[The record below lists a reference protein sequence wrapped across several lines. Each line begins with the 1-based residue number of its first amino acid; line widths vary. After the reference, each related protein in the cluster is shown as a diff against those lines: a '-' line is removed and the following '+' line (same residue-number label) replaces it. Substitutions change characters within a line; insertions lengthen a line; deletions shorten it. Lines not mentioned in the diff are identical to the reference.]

1 MIENITDNKWG
12 ISKEAFISKYPLISD
27 VLLDRTLNYLA
38 KESNII
44 LFPET
49 IAESE
54 DLDEDSKII
63 ETYNSE
69 IKTGNVVGFIGK
81 GNEQLIVR
89 SRFSKGNDDY
99 FLYYMLK
106 KVLNI
111 NLANLP
117 IGISFEDQIYKLL
130 CYVFPHFLKN
140 ALKKGLYREYRRFNY
155 NDNCVRGS
163 IDISRH
169 IRNNVPF
176 LGRIAY
182 STRELTTDNR
192 VIHLIRHTIDFLSQS
207 ETSKHVLYVDRE
219 TRNFVDKIIENTPNV
234 QFVDRFRIIQE
245 NRNNPVIHP
254 YYHEYLS
261 LQKLCLMILEGKKHG
276 FDIDGEQMYGILFD
290 VSWLWEEYL
299 NCLLEGIFIHP
310 ENKKRKQGISLYKE
324 KQRTVF
330 PDFYNVNKKIV
341 LDAKYKNL
349 IGKSIVREDLYQIIS
364 YLHVLKFETAGVVSP
379 SKEERGR
386 IFIGNL
392 AGFGGEIFKFPFYIP
407 QNCMSFEEFEEKI
420 ELVESQFITEMTSS

>member
-1 MIENITDNKWG
+1 
-12 ISKEAFISKYPLISD
+12 
-27 VLLDRTLNYLA
+27 
-38 KESNII
+38 
-44 LFPET
+44 
-49 IAESE
+49 
-54 DLDEDSKII
+54 
-63 ETYNSE
+63 
-69 IKTGNVVGFIGK
+69 
-81 GNEQLIVR
+81 
-89 SRFSKGNDDY
+89 
-99 FLYYMLK
+99 MLK

-245 NRNNPVIHP
+245 NRNNPVRHP

-261 LQKLCLMILEGKKHG
+261 LQKLCLMI
-276 FDIDGEQMYGILFD
+276 
-290 VSWLWEEYL
+290 
-299 NCLLEGIFIHP
+299 
-310 ENKKRKQGISLYKE
+310 
-324 KQRTVF
+324 
-330 PDFYNVNKKIV
+330 
-341 LDAKYKNL
+341 
-349 IGKSIVREDLYQIIS
+349 
-364 YLHVLKFETAGVVSP
+364 
-379 SKEERGR
+379 
-386 IFIGNL
+386 
-392 AGFGGEIFKFPFYIP
+392 
-407 QNCMSFEEFEEKI
+407 
-420 ELVESQFITEMTSS
+420 

>member
-27 VLLDRTLNYLA
+27 VILDRTLNYLA
-38 KESNII
+38 KKSNII

-54 DLDEDSKII
+54 DLEEDSKII

-69 IKTGNVVGFIGK
+69 LKTGNIVGFIGK

-89 SRFSKGNDDY
+89 SRFSKGDDDY

-169 IRNNVPF
+169 IR
-176 LGRIAY
+176 I
-182 STRELTTDNR
+182 
-192 VIHLIRHTIDFLSQS
+192 
-207 ETSKHVLYVDRE
+207 TS
-219 TRNFVDKIIENTPNV
+219 
-234 QFVDRFRIIQE
+234 
-245 NRNNPVIHP
+245 
-254 YYHEYLS
+254 
-261 LQKLCLMILEGKKHG
+261 
-276 FDIDGEQMYGILFD
+276 LF
-290 VSWLWEEYL
+290 
-299 NCLLEGIFIHP
+299 
-310 ENKKRKQGISLYKE
+310 
-324 KQRTVF
+324 
-330 PDFYNVNKKIV
+330 
-341 LDAKYKNL
+341 
-349 IGKSIVREDLYQIIS
+349 
-364 YLHVLKFETAGVVSP
+364 
-379 SKEERGR
+379 
-386 IFIGNL
+386 
-392 AGFGGEIFKFPFYIP
+392 
-407 QNCMSFEEFEEKI
+407 
-420 ELVESQFITEMTSS
+420 